1 VFKPVIHTIHKRN
14 IYLKLHYLLGGK
26 KMKIKTIFAGV
37 FAALLALA
45 ILPGAFA
52 QQTGASPEVGVEEE
66 TKEVTRRAVLSDMY
80 GYCAYGVFPRVGP
93 CIKGVL
99 LVPFV
104 TIGGGLLADILGLLQ
119 SLLGM
124 DFQPAIDEM
133 TGASP
138 HMMPFFAGIFSALGF
153 DIMEYV
159 ESCASMLDSICSLPF
174 VNSCCWWGFAET
186 LMRHM
191 FGPTLTKEL
200 MPQSYGLE
208 G

>member
-1 VFKPVIHTIHKRN
+1 MNTKA
-14 IYLKLHYLLGGK
+14 L
-26 KMKIKTIFAGV
+26 FAGV
-37 FAALLALA
+37 FAVLLALTL
-45 ILPGAFA
+45 LPGTFA
-52 QQTGASPEVGVEEE
+52 QQTGASPEAEVE

-99 LVPFV
+99 LVPMV
-104 TIGGGLLADILGLLQ
+104 TIGGGLFADFLGILQ

-138 HMMPFFAGIFSALGF
+138 HMMPFFAGIISVVGC
-153 DIMEYV
+153 DMMGMMEPLFGI
-159 ESCASMLDSICSLPF
+159 LDTIFSLPF
-174 VNSCCWWGFAET
+174 VNSLCWWGIAET
-186 LMRHM
+186 LLRHG
-191 FGPTLTKEL
+191 FGPNTLKTY
-200 MPQSYGLE
+200 MPKSYGIE